1 MMVGLVLLLALG
13 LVAANPLNEERLR
26 TEIEDAAR
34 DSKQLAEDLAGMLAR
49 LEVEDASEVAVEVL
63 QEEAEVEGALKEM
76 IERIENLAE
85 IAEVDSESGVKT
97 KTGEEEELRDTLIEL
112 ESVAKEIE
120 FVAATTDKKSK
131 DNTSIEKMAKVLQDV
146 SNRIKNVEEATKLR
160 SPVKKPK
167 KKKTKENLVKEDKLQ
182 ALLANLLRSTD
193 LSQLRLEDDDNNG
206 DGEEEENEDL
216 LADIVVDEDVEEDND
231 EPRRPKQLDFGL
243 TDGGEEEAGG
253 EDGGETC
260 EDKQQSDRVQVCTPD
275 FQNRDSSLQFY
286 TKRTTQAQYCFNVT
300 KTECT
305 QRSQTVTKNVCTYE
319 YKQKEVIAPARLAE
333 IGFER
338 HFEAFYISKC
348 EKKLVKDGYKE
359 KEIEVCYK
367 ENVDVPYRLPTV
379 TERIDDFIELAA
391 PVPEKSCRLVKYQIP
406 EITCKDTVNKE
417 CLTAQVLEPDSVQG
431 RVSEVVQNYRGN
443 CQSQDL
449 EQQTTVCTIEQKVKQ
464 PRYSQYSPHNSYRG

>member
-206 DGEEEENEDL
+206 DGEEEEEDQSVYNDDSENDGGDEEEEEKNEDL

-305 QRSQTVTKNVCTYE
+305 QRSQTVPKNVCTYE
-319 YKQKEVIAPARLAE
+319 
-333 IGFER
+333 
-338 HFEAFYISKC
+338 
-348 EKKLVKDGYKE
+348 
-359 KEIEVCYK
+359 
-367 ENVDVPYRLPTV
+367 
-379 TERIDDFIELAA
+379 
-391 PVPEKSCRLVKYQIP
+391 
-406 EITCKDTVNKE
+406 NK
-417 CLTAQVLEPDSVQG
+417 
-431 RVSEVVQNYRGN
+431 
-443 CQSQDL
+443 
-449 EQQTTVCTIEQKVKQ
+449 
-464 PRYSQYSPHNSYRG
+464 